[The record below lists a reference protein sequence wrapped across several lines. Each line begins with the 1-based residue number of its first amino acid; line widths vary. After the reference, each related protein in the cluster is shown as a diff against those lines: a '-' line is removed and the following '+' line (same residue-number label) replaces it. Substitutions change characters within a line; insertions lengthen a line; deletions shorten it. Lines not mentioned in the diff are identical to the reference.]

1 MFDYIHIKGIQS
13 HLDTMIKFTPGLN
26 VITGSTDV
34 GKSTVMRAFL
44 WTIKNKPSGDSL
56 RNWYLDEDDEISSE
70 IGINGQEVVKVRKNN
85 SNFYLFGEHK
95 FEALKTNVPSE
106 IEEVFNLSDFNI
118 QTQHNPYCLINDSP
132 GERARKLNEL
142 VGLDVIDKLFKN
154 LNSKIKET
162 KNKIEEEG
170 KTIND
175 FKEKIENLE
184 YLDDVE
190 NILSQLDGY
199 ISSFNSNSADIQ
211 EIESILLTL
220 SKIEDEIDKVSHY
233 INTENTVKNLLADAK
248 SYIKL
253 EEEINNISSLVKEL
267 NEIESSISSEEEW
280 LAVEKQYISLKT
292 ELKTYFT
299 TKDTVDQLSA
309 LVNVIS
315 SSDKEIETTE
325 NLIKKKSEELVNLL
339 RKNNICPFCKQM
351 ITEKVIKGVL
361 PCI

>member
-154 LNSKIKET
+154 LNSKI
-162 KNKIEEEG
+162 
-170 KTIND
+170 
-175 FKEKIENLE
+175 
-184 YLDDVE
+184 
-190 NILSQLDGY
+190 
-199 ISSFNSNSADIQ
+199 IS
-211 EIESILLTL
+211 
-220 SKIEDEIDKVSHY
+220 
-233 INTENTVKNLLADAK
+233 
-248 SYIKL
+248 
-253 EEEINNISSLVKEL
+253 
-267 NEIESSISSEEEW
+267 
-280 LAVEKQYISLKT
+280 
-292 ELKTYFT
+292 
-299 TKDTVDQLSA
+299 
-309 LVNVIS
+309 
-315 SSDKEIETTE
+315 
-325 NLIKKKSEELVNLL
+325 
-339 RKNNICPFCKQM
+339 
-351 ITEKVIKGVL
+351 
-361 PCI
+361 